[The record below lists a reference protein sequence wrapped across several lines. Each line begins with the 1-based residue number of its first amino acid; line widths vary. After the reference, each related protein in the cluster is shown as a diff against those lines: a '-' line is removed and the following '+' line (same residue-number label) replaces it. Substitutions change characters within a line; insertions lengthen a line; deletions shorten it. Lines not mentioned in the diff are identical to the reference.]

1 MTRKHP
7 HFLLTNDDGI
17 EAEGIHCLAGL
28 LRRFG
33 RVTLLAPD
41 RERSGVSHAFSLNRP
56 LALKHHGEDVYSLT
70 GTPADCVMFG
80 IRSFL
85 VEENAPDYVFSG
97 INHGANLGT
106 DVVYSGTVAGAR
118 EGALFRIPSVAVSLA
133 TEFSNRF
140 DSQHLHFESVI
151 QFVDSFLPML
161 FERSLPEGTFL
172 NINVPNIPPDLL
184 KGGQFTRVGKRIY
197 RDRFICKVDEH
208 GNELFWLGGEP
219 PTHTPEEGTDF
230 DALENSMAS
239 ITPLRWIPADHGELS
254 HFKDWPSL
262 ESPNGKEGL

>member
-1 MTRKHP
+1 MKTHP

-17 EAEGIHCLAGL
+17 EADGIHRLADL

-56 LALKHHGEDVYSLT
+56 LALKQHGEDAYSLT

-85 VEENAPDYVFSG
+85 VDDNSPDYVFSG

-133 TEFSNRF
+133 TEFSSRF
-140 DSQHLHFESVI
+140 DSQHMHFETVI
-151 QFVDSFLPML
+151 RFLECFLPHL
-161 FERSLPEGTFL
+161 LEKKLPEDTFL

-184 KGGQFTRVGKRIY
+184 KGGKFTRIGQRIY

-219 PTHTPEEGTDF
+219 PTHVPEEGTDF

-239 ITPLRWIPADHGELS
+239 VTPLRWTPVDHEELA
-254 HFKDWPSL
+254 FFEDWPSL
-262 ESPNGKEGL
+262 ESLDGRKGC